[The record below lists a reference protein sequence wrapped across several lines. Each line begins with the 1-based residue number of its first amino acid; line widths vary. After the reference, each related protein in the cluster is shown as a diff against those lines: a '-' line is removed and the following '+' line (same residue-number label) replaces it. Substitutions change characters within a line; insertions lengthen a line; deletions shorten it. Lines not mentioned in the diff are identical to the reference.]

1 MEFDKLIENPILD
14 EIWENQR
21 GEFEDYSLK
30 KDKKKRQF
38 NESSQFAEE
47 IKEFTKKY
55 IPEEKQEEYNEKWK
69 KYTKKEMDE
78 LDYWTKKFF
87 KLGIINGIRLKK
99 EIREENSKQK
109 GFFDYEYSCFDEY
122 LETKR
127 IDKLRENNEYN
138 QLRKKENELKNE
150 YPKLIS
156 FIEEKEQIN
165 NITEEEQKILL
176 EFMENK
182 EKMFNMEKKE
192 IYFMGMKE
200 MINILYR

>member
-30 KDKKKRQF
+30 KDKEKRQF
-38 NESSQFAEE
+38 NENSQFAEE
-47 IKEFTKKY
+47 IKEFTEKY

-69 KYTKKEMDE
+69 QYTKKEMDE

-99 EIREENSKQK
+99 EIKEENSKQNS
-109 GFFDYEYSCFDEY
+109 FFDYEYSCFDEY

-138 QLRKKENELKNE
+138 QLRKKENELKNK
-150 YPKLIS
+150 YPNLIR
-156 FIEEKEQIN
+156 FIEEKEPIN

-176 EFMENK
+176 EVIENK

-192 IYFMGMKE
+192 IYFMGMKK

>member
-1 MEFDKLIENPILD
+1 
-14 EIWENQR
+14 
-21 GEFEDYSLK
+21 
-30 KDKKKRQF
+30 
-38 NESSQFAEE
+38 
-47 IKEFTKKY
+47 
-55 IPEEKQEEYNEKWK
+55 
-69 KYTKKEMDE
+69 MDE
-78 LDYWTKKFF
+78 FDYWTKKFF
-87 KLGIINGIRLKK
+87 KLGIINGIKLKK
-99 EIREENSKQK
+99 EVKEENLKQN

-138 QLRKKENELKNE
+138 QLRKKENELKNKH
-150 YPKLIS
+150 PKLIR
-156 FIEEKEQIN
+156 FIEEKEPIN

-176 EFMENK
+176 EVIENK